1 MAIAQLDYEK
11 LFIWKYGMPPYEFWL
26 DNKVIIQDIVKQYK
40 LKPVDRRYF
49 PADIPAKLQ
58 VELRETKARKQ
69 WEDKRLW
76 PGGIRIPHVHL
87 NGEVYMFE
95 KEHWN
100 KLVDAKVNEFR
111 EKLANVQTVNFEQM
125 MKLSEGFDAIG

>member
-26 DNKVIIQDIVKQYK
+26 DNKALIQNIVKEYK

-49 PADIPAKLQ
+49 PTEMPVNLQ
-58 VELRETKARKQ
+58 VEVRETKARKQ

-76 PGGIRIPHVHL
+76 PGGIRIAHVHL
-87 NGEVYMFE
+87 NGEIYMFE

-100 KLVDAKVNEFR
+100 KLVTAKVNEFK

-125 MKLSEGFDAIG
+125 MKLSEGFDAIV